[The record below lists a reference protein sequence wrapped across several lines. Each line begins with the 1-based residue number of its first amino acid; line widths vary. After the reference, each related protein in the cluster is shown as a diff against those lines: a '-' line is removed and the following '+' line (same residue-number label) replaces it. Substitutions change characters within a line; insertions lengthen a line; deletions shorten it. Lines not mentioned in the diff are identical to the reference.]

1 MAQRKPPSG
10 QNPSIDDVLL
20 SWVKSG
26 RVDKMADY
34 VRRGRVHA
42 GLDDATLR
50 ARWVE
55 TLKKMV
61 AAANDEAI
69 GRRHRD
75 YEMELRVR
83 GLDPPTAEVREE
95 IEAVARRLRQEQA
108 AIERDPEARRAAEA
122 AIDALRRDYLDKR
135 SKAN

>member
-1 MAQRKPPSG
+1 
-10 QNPSIDDVLL
+10 
-20 SWVKSG
+20 
-26 RVDKMADY
+26 
-34 VRRGRVHA
+34 
-42 GLDDATLR
+42 
-50 ARWVE
+50 
-55 TLKKMV
+55 
-61 AAANDEAI
+61 
-69 GRRHRD
+69 
-75 YEMELRVR
+75 MELRVR